1 MTKTNTW
8 LPIFSGFY
16 GTIWESDDN
25 YISYDIKEQCNEKG
39 YSDKQIEK
47 IEDFAWWSEHFRK
60 VNSEYCLDVT
70 KQLTKKIE
78 SLLKDLKM
86 IHSIDYQTIVSP
98 KEYNFMNDGVNI
110 EVKLKR
116 SHVKNIKNYLKDNS
130 KNWEVYLKEKYTS
143 CDGFMSF
150 HDNYP
155 DSEQW
160 EVKNAVQ
167 DEHRLGS
174 ILNFIL
180 LNDHEENLGDN
191 TLEYELYEDIQGNTS
206 CLVSLECLE
215 KEMKEKAG

>member
-1 MTKTNTW
+1 M
-8 LPIFSGFY
+8 
-16 GTIWESDDN
+16 
-25 YISYDIKEQCNEKG
+25 
-39 YSDKQIEK
+39 
-47 IEDFAWWSEHFRK
+47 
-60 VNSEYCLDVT
+60 
-70 KQLTKKIE
+70 
-78 SLLKDLKM
+78 
-86 IHSIDYQTIVSP
+86 
-98 KEYNFMNDGVNI
+98 
-110 EVKLKR
+110 
-116 SHVKNIKNYLKDNS
+116 KNIKNYLKDNS

-180 LNDHEENLGDN
+180 LNDHEENLGGN
-191 TLEYELYEDIQGNTS
+191 TLEYDLYDDIQGNTS

-215 KEMKEKAG
+215 KEMEEKAEAQL